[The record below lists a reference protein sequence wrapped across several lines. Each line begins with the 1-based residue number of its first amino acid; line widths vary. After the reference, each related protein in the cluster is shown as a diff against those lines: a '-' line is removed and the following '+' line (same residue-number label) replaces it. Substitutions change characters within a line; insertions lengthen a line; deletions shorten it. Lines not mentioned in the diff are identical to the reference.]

1 MGFCTRVLYSTFERG
16 TSFFPTYLSVVIF
29 LGYLGVGGCR
39 ISHERKQTL
48 TVRPGH
54 FNGARENAGSS
65 SEKRRGHLCAIN
77 VLKFRRHFVRL
88 GFSVDSF

>member
-1 MGFCTRVLYSTFERG
+1 MLGDAA
-16 TSFFPTYLSVVIF
+16 FPAK
-29 LGYLGVGGCR
+29 
-39 ISHERKQTL
+39 EKQTL

-54 FNGARENAGSS
+54 FNGARENSGSS

-88 GFSVDSF
+88 GFSVDSFWALNIT